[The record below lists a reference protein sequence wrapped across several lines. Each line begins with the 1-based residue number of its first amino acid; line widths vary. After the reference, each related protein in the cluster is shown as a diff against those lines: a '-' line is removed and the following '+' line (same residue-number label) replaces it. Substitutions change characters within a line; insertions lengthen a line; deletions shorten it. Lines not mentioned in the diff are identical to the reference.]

1 MLARE
6 GCEDTR
12 GRRSTDGKPDMTEL
26 GNIADGVAR
35 RGANDGRPHGIVKR
49 DL

>member
-6 GCEDTR
+6 GCKDIR
-12 GRRSTDGKPDMTEL
+12 GSRSTDGNTDMIEF
-26 GNIADGVAR
+26 GNIAEGVAR
-35 RGANDGRPHGIVKR
+35 RGANDGRPHEMVKR

>member
-12 GRRSTDGKPDMTEL
+12 GRRSTDGKIDMVGV
-26 GNIADGVAR
+26 GNIADGVER
-35 RGANDGRPHGIVKR
+35 RGVNDGRPHEMVKR